1 MKNKHLFTYVLL
13 RQKNSRPGFNLGR
26 LFFCAMSRGLRSTK
40 LNDLASRP
48 TFRVFAQLSG
58 FPLNFSCFRST
69 IWFLAQ
75 LFVFSLNYL
84 VSRSTFRV
92 FAQLSGFPLNFSCFR
107 STIRFPAQLFV
118 FTLNYLAFRSTIWFP
133 ARLHCLT

>member
-13 RQKNSRPGFNLGR
+13 RQKNSLPGFNLGR

-75 LFVFSLNYL
+75 LCMFSLNYL
-84 VSRSTFRV
+84 VSRSTMHVFVEQSGFRV
-92 FAQLSGFPLNFSCFR
+92 NSACFR
-107 STIRFPAQLFV
+107 
-118 FTLNYLAFRSTIWFP
+118 
-133 ARLHCLT
+133 